1 MAPFEENRTS
11 RSEVPYVIG
20 PPVDEE
26 KSRDVVVQLESVH
39 WNSSIHIQALDI
51 GLGASYVTLASSE

>member
-1 MAPFEENRTS
+1 M
-11 RSEVPYVIG
+11 PYVIG